1 MATKMS
7 LPGLGLMKG
16 VGLGPLNVGNVL
28 DTMGFVK
35 KAWGAMNAPSA
46 FMPTVDVE
54 ELKKRIVD
62 LQAVE
67 QWLVMNLGMIQTSIQ
82 ALEVQRATIE
92 TLKGVTKGW
101 VPGKAGV
108 AQEPPMLTPEAIAST
123 LFNMP
128 ASELSPGAGA
138 LNSGVS
144 ATPHAPPPKV
154 RARPVARKAVEP
166 APGAST
172 WLEFLQG
179 QFNQVAQAA
188 MSGASLKAA
197 KKAGRAVVKKAS
209 ESASLGASTGSR
221 KKPTAKSGVRKPV
234 AKKARSTK

>member
-7 LPGLGLMKG
+7 LPGMDLMKG

-67 QWLVMNLGMIQTSIQ
+67 QWLVMNLGMIQSSIQ

-92 TLKGVTKGW
+92 TLKGVTKGF
-101 VPGKAGV
+101 VPMVGDA
-108 AQEPPMLTPEAIAST
+108 
-123 LFNMP
+123 
-128 ASELSPGAGA
+128 
-138 LNSGVS
+138 
-144 ATPHAPPPKV
+144 
-154 RARPVARKAVEP
+154 EP
-166 APGAST
+166 APVEMPKARSGARVPKPSDPLQGAST

-179 QFNQVAQAA
+179 QFNQVTQAA
-188 MSGASLKAA
+188 MSGATLKATQHAA
-197 KKAGRAVVKKAS
+197 KG
-209 ESASLGASTGSR
+209 
-221 KKPTAKSGVRKPV
+221 V
-234 AKKARSTK
+234 AKKATKGVSKKGASKRSSAKPRSAE

>member
-16 VGLGPLNVGNVL
+16 VGIGPLNVGNVL

-92 TLKGVTKGW
+92 TLKGVTKAW
-101 VPGKAGV
+101 TPGKAGV
-108 AQEPPMLTPEAIAST
+108 ALESPMLSPEAIAST

-128 ASELSPGAGA
+128 ASDLSQGATV
-138 LNSGVS
+138 LNSGLSV
-144 ATPHAPPPKV
+144 TPPAPPPKV
-154 RARPVARKAVEP
+154 RARPASRKAVEP
-166 APGAST
+166 ALGAST

-209 ESASLGASTGSR
+209 KSASLGASASSR
-221 KKPTAKSGVRKPV
+221 KKPTAKPGVKKPV
-234 AKKARSTK
+234 AKKTRSAK